1 MCEERLS
8 GLAILSIENDQA
20 RQLNL
25 KEIINNIM
33 EKKKAR
39 KRNLH

>member
-8 GLAILSIENDQA
+8 RLGILSIENDRA

-25 KEIINNIM
+25 KEIINNFDS
-33 EKKKAR
+33 
-39 KRNLH
+39 H